1 MRTHIRMHFD
11 KKTNDFNEENYISC
25 TLDDENAESTVV
37 ATTPLPLPTV
47 SNQISSSPDN
57 SLPLPVTHIHHCDK
71 CSYTTT
77 FKGNL
82 VCTYSLILF
91 AYLACADTF

>member
-25 TLDDENAESTVV
+25 TLDDENAEASVV
-37 ATTPLPLPTV
+37 ATTPLPLPTA
-47 SNQISSSPDN
+47 SNQISSPDN
-57 SLPLPVTHIHHCDK
+57 SQPLPVTQIHHCDK

-82 VCTYSLILF
+82 VCTYCSNSF
-91 AYLACADTF
+91 A